1 MKPGIAHRHAAR
13 PAPKLAFLLLCIV
26 VTCAHPVLAQPVTAI
41 VDGRMTITTL
51 SGTTPSGQAAM
62 QVATS
67 PDWSAPQPQ
76 ITRAVVMLHGLTRDA
91 VQYAGHLR
99 AARDAARASD
109 TQTLLVVPQFLTE
122 ADTAAHTLPP
132 ATLRWDAQLW
142 PEGAPALG
150 PAPISSYDVLDAILA
165 RLADRARFP
174 ALRHV
179 VLAGHSAGG
188 QMTQRYAIVGRGDQL
203 VRDAGIALRFVIANP
218 SSWLWFGDDRPDP
231 NPACPDFNR
240 WRYGLAGAPP
250 YVTQPTEGLEK
261 RYLSHDAIYL
271 LGERDRDPDHPSLDR
286 SCGAMT
292 QGPHRFARGMQFM
305 FNLELRQPN
314 QVYHRMFIIRDV
326 GHDPAR
332 MFASR
337 CGLAALFDA
346 PGCVGLP

>member
-1 MKPGIAHRHAAR
+1 MSFPAR
-13 PAPKLAFLLLCIV
+13 L
-26 VTCAHPVLAQPVTAI
+26 VLAQLCVLAILTLPAHAQQTPDI
-41 VDGRMTITTL
+41 VDGRMPIATQ
-51 SGTTPSGQAAM
+51 SGPAAM
-62 QVATS
+62 PVATS
-67 PDWSAPQPQ
+67 LDWSVPQPQ
-76 ITRAVVMLHGLTRDA
+76 VTRAVIMLHGLTRNA
-91 VQYAGHLR
+91 VQYAAHLR
-99 AARDAARASD
+99 SARDTARAPEAAA
-109 TQTLLVVPQFLTE
+109 LLIVPQFLAE
-122 ADTAAHTLPP
+122 ADVTAHALPP
-132 ATLRWDAQLW
+132 DTLRWDAYNW
-142 PEGAPALG
+142 PEGAPALA
-150 PAPISSYDVLDAILA
+150 PAPLSSYDILDTILG

-188 QMTQRYAIVGRGDQL
+188 QMTQRYAIVGRGDQRIL
-203 VRDAGIALRFVIANP
+203 DAGIALRFVIANP

-271 LGERDRDPDHPSLDR
+271 LGDRDKDPNHPSLDR

-292 QGPHRFARGMQFM
+292 QGPTRFARGMQFM

-314 QVYHRMFIIRDV
+314 QVYHRLFVVRDV

-346 PGCVGLP
+346 AGCVGLP